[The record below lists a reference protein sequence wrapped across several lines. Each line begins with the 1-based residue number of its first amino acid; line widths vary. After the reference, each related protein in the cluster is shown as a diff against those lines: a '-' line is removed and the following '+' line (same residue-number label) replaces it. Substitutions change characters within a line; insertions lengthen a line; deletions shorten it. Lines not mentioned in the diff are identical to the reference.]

1 MSRALKYLSMKLYG
15 FFHPFVAAI
24 PYFLEY
30 RKFCKSAEE
39 QNDERFELSLK
50 NAYPCLN
57 DKTSDTPFD
66 YHYVY
71 HTGWAARI
79 LRKIDP
85 KEHIDISSSLYFV
98 SIASAFVKTKFY
110 DYRPADLILSNLES
124 GAADIMSL
132 PFEDDSLESIS
143 CLHVM
148 EHIGLGRY
156 GDPINASADLKAI
169 SELKRVVKPG
179 GSLIFATPI
188 GGKARV
194 MYNAH
199 RIYTYELLEKLFD
212 GFEIVEFALVSDHP
226 KAYRF
231 LETAAKE
238 DADACNYGCG
248 CFWFRKKA

>member
-1 MSRALKYLSMKLYG
+1 MSRVIKYLSMKLYG

-30 RKFCKSAEE
+30 RKFCKSAKE
-39 QNDERFELSLK
+39 QKDDRFELSWK

-79 LRKIDP
+79 LAKTQP
-85 KEHIDISSSLYFV
+85 KEHVDISSSLYFV
-98 SIASAFVKTKFY
+98 SIASAFVKMKFY
-110 DYRPADLILSNLES
+110 DYRPADLVMSNLES
-124 GAADIMSL
+124 GAADIMTL
-132 PFEDDSLESIS
+132 PFENDSLESLS

-156 GDPINASADLKAI
+156 GDPINAAADLTAI

-179 GSLIFATPI
+179 GTLIFATPI
-188 GGKARV
+188 GGKAKV

-199 RIYTYELLEKLFD
+199 RIYTYELLEKLFE
-212 GFEIVEFALVSDHP
+212 GFEIADFAVISDSP
-226 KAYRF
+226 KAYHF
-231 LETAAKE
+231 IEHAIKA

>member
-1 MSRALKYLSMKLYG
+1 MSRVIKYLSMKLYG

-30 RKFCKSAEE
+30 RKFCKSAKE
-39 QNDERFELSLK
+39 QKDDRFELSWK

-79 LRKIDP
+79 LAKTQP
-85 KEHIDISSSLYFV
+85 KEHVDISSSLYFV
-98 SIASAFVKTKFY
+98 SIASAFVKMKFY
-110 DYRPADLILSNLES
+110 DYRPADLVMSNLES
-124 GAADIMSL
+124 GAADIMTL
-132 PFEDDSLESIS
+132 PFEGNSLESLS

-156 GDPINASADLKAI
+156 GDPINAAADLTAI

-179 GSLIFATPI
+179 GTLIFATPI
-188 GGKARV
+188 GGKAKV

-199 RIYTYELLEKLFD
+199 RIYTYELLEKLFE
-212 GFEIVEFALVSDHP
+212 GFEIADFAVISDSP
-226 KAYRF
+226 KAYHF
-231 LETAAKE
+231 IEHATKA

>member
-1 MSRALKYLSMKLYG
+1 MSRVIKYLSMKLYG
-15 FFHPFVAAI
+15 FFHPFVAAV

-30 RKFCKSAEE
+30 RKFCKSAKE
-39 QNDERFELSLK
+39 QNDDRFELSWK

-79 LRKIDP
+79 LAKTQP
-85 KEHIDISSSLYFV
+85 KEHVDISSSLYFV
-98 SIASAFVKTKFY
+98 SIASAFVKMKFY
-110 DYRPADLILSNLES
+110 DYRPADLVMSNLES
-124 GAADIMSL
+124 GAADIMTL
-132 PFEDDSLESIS
+132 PFEDNSLESLS

-156 GDPINASADLKAI
+156 GDPINAAADLTAI
-169 SELKRVVKPG
+169 SELKRVVKPDG
-179 GSLIFATPI
+179 NLIFATPI
-188 GGKARV
+188 GGKAKV

-199 RIYTYELLEKLFD
+199 RIYTYELLEKLFE
-212 GFEIVEFALVSDHP
+212 GFEIADFAVISDSP
-226 KAYRF
+226 KAYHF
-231 LETAAKE
+231 IEHATKA

>member
-1 MSRALKYLSMKLYG
+1 MSRVIKYISMKLYG

-30 RKFCKSAEE
+30 RKFCKSAKE
-39 QNDERFELSLK
+39 QKDDRFELSWK

-79 LRKIDP
+79 LAKTQP
-85 KEHIDISSSLYFV
+85 KEHVDISSSLYFV
-98 SIASAFVKTKFY
+98 SIASAFVKMKFY
-110 DYRPADLILSNLES
+110 DYRPADLVMSNLES
-124 GAADIMSL
+124 GAADIMTL
-132 PFEDDSLESIS
+132 PFENDSLESLS

-156 GDPINASADLKAI
+156 GDPINAAADLTAI

-179 GSLIFATPI
+179 GTLIFATPI
-188 GGKARV
+188 GGKAKV

-199 RIYTYELLEKLFD
+199 RIYTYELLEKLFE
-212 GFEIVEFALVSDHP
+212 GFKIADFAVISDSP
-226 KAYRF
+226 KAYHF
-231 LETAAKE
+231 IEHATKA